1 VGLAIESLDQRLD
14 VLVLIVLTL
23 WFLSNTFK
31 VFGEICMR
39 H

>member
-1 VGLAIESLDQRLD
+1 MGLAIESLDQRLD

-23 WFLSNTFK
+23 WFLSNILK